1 MRSSCKALHF
11 YIIMWLLSVFHW
23 PPFMQVSLRR
33 PIHKS
38 TRWQVRSEFTRKQF
52 RTYFWLLC
60 ALDSNPAFVMLEEES
75 IFCSWFD
82 WEDSGSVNSAV
93 GFDLYAKA
101 RPWECLSLHL
111 VKENLPE
118 SRLGA
123 WACLF
128 CLFCRRVNRAR
139 WEDEATGPQVDTT
152 RSLTSRDDGMTS
164 QHDEMTSRHDDITSR
179 HDHRIPK
186 LKLRGV
192 CDSLWI

>member
-11 YIIMWLLSVFHW
+11 YIVMWLLSVFHW

-33 PIHKS
+33 PIHRS

-52 RTYFWLLC
+52 TTYLWLLC
-60 ALDSNPAFVMLEEES
+60 ALDCKPAFVMLEEEN

-128 CLFCRRVNRAR
+128 CLFCRRVFSVFKMA
-139 WEDEATGPQVDTT
+139 ASTVT
-152 RSLTSRDDGMTS
+152 RRRDDELARR
-164 QHDEMTSRHDDITSR
+164 HDETTSWGEEIIS
-179 HDHRIPK
+179 
-186 LKLRGV
+186 
-192 CDSLWI
+192 